1 MSEHKEWRAALM
13 QEPLKHGWN
22 GILLVL
28 TTLVVTFIFFIL
40 GLSLFPPGNYP
51 RLVLGAPGLIA
62 GGTFFFSTSKF
73 FYGLKK
79 AKHKPKIDLEK

>member
-1 MSEHKEWRAALM
+1 MEHKEWRSAVL

-28 TTLVVTFIFFIL
+28 TTLVITGICFYF
-40 GLSLFPPGNYP
+40 GLALFPPGNYP

-62 GGTFFFSTSKF
+62 GGIYFFAASGF
-73 FYGLKK
+73 FYNLGNKT
-79 AKHKPKIDLEK
+79 A